1 MSRYLFVSMYDVVFR
16 PLNRRVVRVG
26 GYLLV
31 QFSYFTALVQSLV
44 VVALY
49 HVHEVSS
56 FIIAVETVV
65 LFDREDVNFVS
76 DMIHVYIS
84 KISLNLYMSVI
95 LKCQR
100 EPDNSVFIS

>member
-16 PLNRRVVRVG
+16 LLNRRVVRVG

-44 VVALY
+44 VALY

-56 FIIAVETVV
+56 FIITVETVV
-65 LFDREDVNFVS
+65 LFDREDVNFAS
-76 DMIHVYIS
+76 DMIYLQDFLEFVYICYSEMS
-84 KISLNLYMSVI
+84 K
-95 LKCQR
+95 R
-100 EPDNSVFIS
+100 D